1 MLASAKTLTYE
12 EFMQLP
18 DKAGK
23 QELVEGDL
31 IEVPPPTERHSRI
44 AHRLFR
50 LLDRHL
56 QAGMEARMETGY
68 RMGERTCLQP
78 DLSILRSDQPAGKY
92 REGAPVL
99 AVEII
104 SEANRAPDVQR
115 KLALYFEHGAQE
127 VWLIYAGVKHSS
139 AFTSELLPGLT
150 IDPAALLVDL

>member
-1 MLASAKTLTYE
+1 MPYWDRMRTTTVSRKSSPHNRRRSRGSPMLASAKTLTYE

-99 AVEII
+99 A
-104 SEANRAPDVQR
+104 
-115 KLALYFEHGAQE
+115 
-127 VWLIYAGVKHSS
+127 
-139 AFTSELLPGLT
+139 
-150 IDPAALLVDL
+150 